1 MSFLSKLKIDD
12 LEYTVMMLD
21 YSIEQSDDGTGLP
34 NERTQGGKLLVRI
47 ESNKGT
53 ELHEW
58 AMSNRALKNGELT
71 LYNRDSVSTFRKIEF
86 KGAYCLKYREKFD
99 GDDNQPLYSEVL
111 ISARE
116 LDIKGAKFVNDW
128 PTIS

>member
-1 MSFLSKLKIDD
+1 MSFLSKLKIDNI
-12 LEYTVMMLD
+12 EYTVLMLD

-34 NERTQGGKLLVRI
+34 NERAQGGKILVKI

-58 AMSNRALKNGELT
+58 AMSNKALKDGELV

-86 KGAYCLKYREKFD
+86 KGAYCLKFREKFD
-99 GDDNQPLYSEVL
+99 GIDNQPLFSEIL

-116 LDIKGAKFVNDW
+116 LDIKGAIFVNDW
-128 PTIS
+128 PTIT